1 MGRQALAPVALD
13 EDARRVVELALP
25 HGERIARRFE
35 RQYPGVDF
43 IGQVNEWLV
52 KYAPRYDKDK
62 STVEQWAI
70 FRSDRACRSL
80 LRDLAREARRL
91 RQHPLEAV
99 GEGPAEPDP
108 PSPLEIDETIRE
120 WRGKLLPDE
129 WFFISE
135 VALNGRNDE
144 EAGRL
149 IGIDKERARKRRKA
163 ALEHLRSGQQCFAF
177 A

>member
-1 MGRQALAPVALD
+1 MGRQAAAPVKLD
-13 EDARRVVELALP
+13 DDARRLVELTMP
-25 HGERIARRFE
+25 HGEKIARRFE
-35 RQYPGVDF
+35 RQHPGPDF
-43 IGQVNEWLV
+43 VGAVYERLV
-52 KYAPRYDKDK
+52 HDAPRYDESK
-62 STVEQWAI
+62 STPEQWAI
-70 FRSDRACRSL
+70 FRADRACRSL
-80 LRDLAREARRL
+80 LRDLAREARWL

-129 WFFISE
+129 WFFLNE
-135 VALNGRNDE
+135 VVINGRNDE
-144 EAGRL
+144 QAGRL
-149 IGIDKERARKRRKA
+149 IGIDKERARRRRKA